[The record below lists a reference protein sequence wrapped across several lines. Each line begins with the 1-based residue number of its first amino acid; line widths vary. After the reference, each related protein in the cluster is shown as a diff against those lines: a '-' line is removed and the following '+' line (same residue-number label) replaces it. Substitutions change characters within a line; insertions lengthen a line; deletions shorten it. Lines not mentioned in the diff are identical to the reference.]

1 MLILAG
7 IVGEDVEDKHRILG
21 YKVYEIESQSLIELS
36 REEAESG
43 DFEIIGLEPELEMGS
58 LYEVTRHLMIGTVF
72 DADGNCIS
80 SVNLLPVFDSEYDT
94 LISVSGLKEILTVK
108 LYYLDP
114 INLVID
120 LESLEYSL
128 SVPYSNEANLS
139 NGYCIDSTTSKEDE
153 MLYNGIKSMY
163 EYTESCHGCFS
174 LGSIAV
180 MDYSNAR
187 YKNLVLPNYITEICL
202 NNSILGEK
210 GIVVPPSVT
219 KIAYLSGNCYIPD
232 FKLYMSKN
240 SDISL
245 VTGILIRE
253 ADVGGLEVVK
263 PLNHYNLTDDEMAE
277 FDKNSTEFLNKV
289 QNSDKLS
296 LSDIIDDL
304 HRLGMQ
310 IELY

>member
-1 MLILAG
+1 MLVLAG
-7 IVGEDVEDKHRILG
+7 IVGEPIEDKHKIKG
-21 YKVYEIESQSLIELS
+21 YKVYELESKSLITLS
-36 REEAESG
+36 REEAENG

-58 LYEVTRHLMIGTVF
+58 LYK
-72 DADGNCIS
+72 ADSYFMSGAAYDSDGYCIS

-94 LISVSGLKEILTVK
+94 LICVSGLKGILTVK
-108 LYYLDP
+108 LYNLDP

-120 LESLEYSL
+120 LESLDYSL
-128 SVPYSNEANLS
+128 LVPYSSGANHS
-139 NGYCIDSTTSKEDE
+139 NGYYIDSTTSKEDE

-163 EYTESCHGCFS
+163 EYNDYCHGCFS
-174 LGSIAV
+174 IGSIAV

-210 GIVVPPSVT
+210 GVVVPPSVT
-219 KIAYLSGNCYIPD
+219 KIAYLFGNCYIPD
-232 FKLYMSKN
+232 FKLYVSKD

-263 PLNHYNLTDDEMAE
+263 PLNCYNLTDVEMAE
-277 FDKNSTEFLNKV
+277 FNKNSAEFLNKV